1 MLHRFYYLMLLKH
14 FFIKGGGSGV
24 QKSAFGRISD
34 YIFPGS
40 RDQEF
45 VHWYFKACIPLTV
58 NESFILFSFI
68 YNALK
73 NSDRLFLQV
82 YDAQMYSRSLK
93 IEHISNSI
101 ASSNNLL
108 CSFQDEV
115 KIVNNRH
122 TSITVSKNTCSIYG
136 HMYHQTPAPTPSFK

>member
-14 FFIKGGGSGV
+14 FFLKGGGSGV

-45 VHWYFKACIPLTV
+45 VRWYFKACIPLTV
-58 NESFILFSFI
+58 NEYFILFSFI

-73 NSDRLFLQV
+73 IQTDCSYKFTMHRCIVDL
-82 YDAQMYSRSLK
+82 LK

-101 ASSNNLL
+101 SSSNNLL

-115 KIVNNRH
+115 IIVHNRH

-136 HMYHQTPAPTPSFK
+136 RMYHQTPNPYTLF